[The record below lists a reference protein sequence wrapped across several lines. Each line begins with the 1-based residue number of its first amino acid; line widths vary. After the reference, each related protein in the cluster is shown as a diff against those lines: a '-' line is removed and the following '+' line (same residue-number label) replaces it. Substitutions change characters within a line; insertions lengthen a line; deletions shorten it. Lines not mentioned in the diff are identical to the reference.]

1 MKMKVKDLM
10 TSQPQVVRPED
21 TASEAATL
29 MKQEDCGAIPVVSKE
44 GKLVGIVTDRD
55 IVIRAVAA
63 GKDPRSTP
71 VSAIMTA
78 DPVTLS
84 PDADD
89 DDAEQLMAERQVRRL
104 PVVEDGR
111 LVGILVTA
119 QLARRGN
126 TAEIGETIK
135 EISEPKSGRGSHAR
149 G

>member
-21 TASEAATL
+21 TASQAATL